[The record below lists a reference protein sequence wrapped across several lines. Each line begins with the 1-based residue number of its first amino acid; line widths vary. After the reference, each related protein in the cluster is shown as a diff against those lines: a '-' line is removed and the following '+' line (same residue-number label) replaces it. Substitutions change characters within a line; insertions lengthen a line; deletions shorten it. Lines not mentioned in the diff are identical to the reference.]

1 MERTKTPANA
11 PRDGSDPLTSRY
23 LNLKIARLVANDEPL
38 AFLRLVAGTDVNLQ
52 RNVLCFPI
60 CEWLIMWRH
69 WSWCRGRRHLKSVI
83 SGECVGLPIA
93 RSPFSV
99 CRKTRK
105 VLSSLHDAFILLRDM
120 FNL

>member
-52 RNVLCFPI
+52 RQRALFSDLRVAHNVASL
-60 CEWLIMWRH
+60 ELV
-69 WSWCRGRRHLKSVI
+69 S
-83 SGECVGLPIA
+83 
-93 RSPFSV
+93 RSPLEECHF
-99 CRKTRK
+99 CRVRGFADC
-105 VLSSLHDAFILLRDM
+105 SLTV
-120 FNL
+120 

>member
-52 RNVLCFPI
+52 LQRALFSDLRVAHNVASFELVSRSAALEECHF
-60 CEWLIMWRH
+60 WRV
-69 WSWCRGRRHLKSVI
+69 RGFADCSLTI
-83 SGECVGLPIA
+83 SCL
-93 RSPFSV
+93 
-99 CRKTRK
+99 
-105 VLSSLHDAFILLRDM
+105 
-120 FNL
+120 